1 MYSGKDPPSLAL
13 LTHLHNNQ
21 ALLEKLPSIP
31 HIVKAK
37 VKAPVSLGEK
47 VQIPALLCLLALEG
61 RERGQRVS
69 QGHQASQRPK
79 DRAEEREVWAQPGPE
94 RTSFKSR
101 RKPADLSAAAWNAPA
116 CPLLPLLHPRHTQE
130 PPGLH
135 FLHHSLQLPH
145 LLNTLKS

>member
-116 CPLLPLLHPRHTQE
+116 RSSRFFILATPK
-130 PPGLH
+130 
-135 FLHHSLQLPH
+135 SH
-145 LLNTLKS
+145 LDFISSTIPFNCLIS